1 MKYIK
6 ITILLLLTSPAC
18 TLAQA
23 PIENGEDNFVREIHQ
38 QRLGKLYQSAGTQNL
53 SLLNHRAAS
62 LQKQKDAVVL
72 TEGYTPYNGNWTQI
86 NTAQSS
92 WGMGRINCFAIHP
105 ADPNTIFAGTPTGG
119 LWKTTN
125 NGSTWNCLTSAMVVP
140 GVSGICINPGN
151 PNIMYILTG
160 SASSVECQSLGVF
173 KTTDGGINWLPT
185 GLDTSYVTDY
195 YNTTNF
201 NANKLIMD
209 PANSNVLLAAM
220 TTGLYR
226 TSDAGATWTRVISDG
241 AVRDVVFHPTNS
253 NFVYVTVAKNTPNVP
268 YMVARASRDNGAN
281 FGSSTYLVTPSYL
294 YSYSSANIAVSP
306 AAPDSV
312 FFVTTSDNGLILDS
326 DSIYVLRSIY
336 VNSNRS
342 FSFSGYN
349 KCLIGSGGDYASS
362 ALRWFRDA
370 RLAISPTTTAEMYV
384 SGLYAYSTSNYGKTW
399 RNKYLDGSGNV
410 TIHSDATQI
419 DYKNGYVYATNDG
432 GIYRQLPSTA
442 TATDAWTILTGTMP
456 ISQIFKLGASQVNS
470 TDFVTALQDN
480 GNHSISSTA
489 YTLLI
494 GGDGIMARMSP
505 NTPGT
510 YYFRPNNYRTY
521 RRKAGV
527 NLDISPANIT
537 SFGVFEI
544 DQANENRIYTADK
557 NLYISTAQGDAGT
570 WVTKTTGAARAT
582 KLLAAS
588 KTNNQVFWLL
598 ESEGYDV
605 DGNLIANAVLRRTI
619 NGGTSFQTITL
630 PAAIPIN
637 LISSIVVSP
646 FNDNKV
652 FITVDGYNANA
663 KVFET
668 SNGLAASASI
678 VWNNLTSTQLPN
690 VPVLCLAYENSA
702 DNSMYVGTE
711 IGMYYYN
718 SIMNRWIPFNNGMP
732 ICRVNDLHIN
742 YSSLKI
748 IAGTYGRGI
757 FISDFYTNCYPSIT
771 FSGSQTGTLTYSAG
785 TTLSSSAQLSG
796 GQASAIKYYSG
807 TNVFLT
813 PGFNTESGT
822 KFLAAIGPC
831 GGAIDSIFNRVAD
844 SSVLKNE
851 NRPLK
856 SSVPNKNETKE
867 NQNILKG
874 ELKKPGK

>member
-1 MKYIK
+1 
-6 ITILLLLTSPAC
+6 
-18 TLAQA
+18 
-23 PIENGEDNFVREIHQ
+23 
-38 QRLGKLYQSAGTQNL
+38 LGKLYQSAGTKNL
-53 SLLNHRAAS
+53 DLLNYRA
-62 LQKQKDAVVL
+62 LQGEKLKHQNITGTPAGTD
-72 TEGYTPYNGNWTQI
+72 GYTPYNGNWTQI
-86 NTAQSS
+86 NTGPST

-105 ADPNTIFAGTPTGG
+105 ADPSTIFAGTPTGG

-125 NGSTWNCLTSAMVVP
+125 NGSTWTCLTSAMVVP

-160 SASSVECQSLGVF
+160 SASTIECQSLGVF

-185 GLDTSYVTDY
+185 GLDTSYVPNY

-253 NFVYVTVAKNTPNVP
+253 NFVYVTMVTDAGDDP
-268 YMVARASRDNGAN
+268 YLVARASRDNGAN
-281 FGSSTYLVTPSYL
+281 FGFATYLVTPPYL

-312 FFVTTSDNGLILDS
+312 FFVTTSSNGPLDS

-336 VNSNRS
+336 VNSGRS

-362 ALRWFRDA
+362 ALRWYRDA

-399 RNKYLDGSGNV
+399 INKYLNGSGNV
-410 TIHSDATQI
+410 TIHSDGTQI
-419 DYKNGYVYATNDG
+419 DYKNGYVYASNDG
-432 GIYRQLPSTA
+432 GIYRQSPSPSNA
-442 TATDAWTILTGTMP
+442 TASWTDLTGTMP

-489 YTLLI
+489 YNVLI

-510 YYFRPNNYRTY
+510 YYYRPNNYRTY
-521 RRKAGV
+521 RRRAGV
-527 NLDISPANIT
+527 TTDISPASIT
-537 SFGVFEI
+537 SFGMFEV

-557 NLYISTAQGDAGT
+557 DLYISTAQGDAGT
-570 WVTKTTGAARAT
+570 WVTKTTGATRNNR
-582 KLLAAS
+582 LLAAS

-598 ESEGYDV
+598 ETESDV
-605 DGNLIANAVLRRTI
+605 NNAVLRRTI

-637 LISSIVVSP
+637 LISNIVVSP

-678 VWNNLTSTQLPN
+678 VWNNLSSNLTTTQLPN
-690 VPVLCLAYENSA
+690 VPVFCLAYENAA

-742 YSSLKI
+742 YTSLKI
-748 IAGTYGRGI
+748 IAATYGRGI

-771 FSGSQTGTLTYSAG
+771 FSGQQTGTLTYSAG

-796 GQASAIKYYSG
+796 GQASAIKYYGG

-844 SSVLKNE
+844 SSHSKND
-851 NRPLK
+851 NKTLK
-856 SSVPNKNETKE
+856 SSVPDKSETKE
-867 NQNILKG
+867 NQNIQKG
-874 ELKKPGK
+874 ELKKPGE